1 MNQENPTRL
10 EPNNQILPAA
20 IERLDALPDELGG
33 DLPGI
38 EGAGQARIVDLD
50 LVERAADQV
59 RLEADPDR
67 LDLGQLGHGRSV
79 ARPRWA

>member
-1 MNQENPTRL
+1 VNQEHSTRL
-10 EPNNQILPAA
+10 EPNDQILPAA

-33 DLPGI
+33 DLSGI
-38 EGAGQARIVDLD
+38 EGAGEARIGDLY
-50 LVERAADQV
+50 LVEGAADQV

-79 ARPRWA
+79 AARRWA

>member
-1 MNQENPTRL
+1 VNQENSTRL
-10 EPNNQILPAA
+10 EPNNQILPAT

-33 DLPGI
+33 DLAGI
-38 EGAGQARIVDLD
+38 EGASEARIIDLH
-50 LVERAADQV
+50 LVEGASDQV

-79 ARPRWA
+79 ATATWG